1 MKPLGIKAKVALAT
15 SITSIVM
22 IGLVTTVQIQRMK
35 ADFTKV
41 LFAQQ
46 TALISRTAEE
56 LDDKL
61 GMLRDVLALTAQKI
75 PADALSTPDGL
86 QREIAGQSLRALFDD
101 VLIIDT
107 RGRISADDPPN
118 PGRVGVDIS
127 DRKYFKTV
135 MRTRQPLIG
144 EPVFGRTSG
153 KPVVQMVAPV
163 LDREGNVAAI
173 LVGVLRLYK
182 DNVLGHLRSAK
193 VGRSGYYFA
202 VTRSEIPVYVLHP
215 DPARVL
221 EARPGKSSAASFSA
235 VRDGFEGTSVSV
247 NSSGITALNS
257 YKKLKTVPWTLAAS
271 LPAEEAFEPFDGSLY
286 RLAAWSA
293 LASLL
298 AAGLIGWLTVRLLS
312 PLVSL
317 RNALLALR
325 SNASEFNPIPVQNQD
340 EIGELTEAFNSLM
353 GDRLAA
359 DARVAS
365 LVEFAPHGVMV
376 LDADGSIVTFNR
388 QAEQFFGYARAD
400 VVGLPLEMLT
410 PERFRR
416 DTAGTR
422 IDFVASPTATGMRV
436 LGTDLDLWGLRKD
449 GSEFPIELSLSA
461 VKARQGTSMLAVVSD
476 MSERYRLQQEV
487 QARAVELEEERD
499 RAQAANRAKSDFVA
513 NMSHEIRT
521 PMNGVL
527 GMVYLLGNT
536 ALTTEQR
543 KYLTMIRVAGQSLLG
558 ILNDVLDFS
567 KIEARRMEISPVDFD
582 LDEVMNT
589 LATTM
594 TMNAGDK
601 ELELAI
607 EVAADVPRRLRGD
620 ELRLQQIL
628 VNLAGNAV
636 KFTETGEVVVSVTL
650 RQLDR
655 DTALLHFTVRDTGI
669 GMTPAQQAQLF
680 NAFSQGDES
689 ITRRFGGTGLGLT
702 ITKHLVNLMGGE
714 IALRSEEG
722 KGSTFW
728 FELPFDVLQASA
740 PEQRLPALG
749 KLRLLVADDNQT
761 SRQLIGKLIRAWGWH
776 ADEVDSG
783 AAALALY
790 RRAQAEQQH
799 YDVVLADWHMPRMD
813 GLATAK
819 AIREA
824 AAGEQQPIVV
834 MVNAF
839 ARDRLEEISSSA
851 EADVVLMKPITAS
864 NLFDALHQALV
875 TKKSGDEAVIQ
886 DEELAGRLRG
896 AHFLLVEDNLL
907 NQAVAR
913 GILEHAGATLDVAGD
928 GQQAVE
934 MLRGAPRRYDIVLMD
949 MQMPILDGFSATRIV
964 RSELRLTLPVIAMT
978 AGVLASERE
987 RCVKAGITDFIAK
1000 PVVVEEMMEVIKRH
1014 LPAVPT
1020 PQSAPAQ
1027 PPHVRM
1033 ASAEPGAGA
1042 SGNAEPPVISAALP
1056 DTEDTIFSMEKL
1068 MRVMGRDAKGRD
1080 VLLRIVRDAIANGM
1094 EPAHQAEIA
1103 VREARYDDAARIFHG
1118 MRGSVGVM
1126 GTKRLITAAHA
1137 FEHAVSHF
1145 RLAPDDERQ
1154 RLAAELPPLL
1164 ARVSTELELALQHA
1178 RAWLTDMEK

>member
-1 MKPLGIKAKVALAT
+1 
-15 SITSIVM
+15 M

-35 ADFTKV
+35 ADFTRV

-46 TALISRTAEE
+46 SALISRTAEE

-61 GMLRDVLALTAQKI
+61 GMLRDLLALTAQKI
-75 PADALSTPDGL
+75 PPESVSTAEGL
-86 QREIAGQSLRALFDD
+86 QEEIARHALLALFDD
-101 VLIIDT
+101 VLIVDT
-107 RGRISADDPPN
+107 HGIIVADEPRSPGRI
-118 PGRVGVDIS
+118 GVNSS
-127 DRKYFKTV
+127 DREFFKTV
-135 MRTRQPLIG
+135 MRTRAPLIA

-153 KPVVQMVAPV
+153 KPIVQMVAPV
-163 LDREGNVAAI
+163 LDRQGKVVAV

-182 DNVLGHLRSAK
+182 DNVLGHLRNAK

-202 VTRSEIPVYVLHP
+202 VTRGDVPVYVLHP
-215 DPARVL
+215 DPAQVLRPRPANASATGRVH
-221 EARPGKSSAASFSA
+221 
-235 VRDGFEGTSVSV
+235 DGFEGTSISV
-247 NSSGITALNS
+247 NSSGVTALNT
-257 YKKLKTVPWTLAAS
+257 YKKLRTVPWTLAAS

-293 LASLL
+293 FASLL

-312 PLVSL
+312 PLIGL
-317 RNALLALR
+317 RDALLALR
-325 SNASEFNPIPVQNQD
+325 SGASEFKPIPVLKQD

-353 GDRLAA
+353 DERLAA

-365 LVEFAPHGVMV
+365 LIEFAPYGVMV
-376 LDADGSIVTFNR
+376 LDAQGHIDTFNR
-388 QAEQFFGYARAD
+388 QAEQFFGYGRAE
-400 VVGLPLEMLT
+400 VIGMPLEMLT

-422 IDFVASPTATGMRV
+422 IGSLASSTVTDMRV
-436 LGTDLDLWGLRKD
+436 LGTNLDLWGLRKD

-461 VKARQGTSMLAVVSD
+461 VKSRQGASMLAMVSD

-521 PMNGVL
+521 PLNGVL

-536 ALTTEQR
+536 ALTAEQR

-607 EVAADVPRRLRGD
+607 EVAPDVPRRLHGD

-636 KFTETGEVVVSVTL
+636 KFTESGEVVVSIKLVHID
-650 RQLDR
+650 QGK
-655 DTALLHFTVRDTGI
+655 ALLHFTVRDTGI
-669 GMTPAQQAQLF
+669 GMTEIQQAQLF

-689 ITRRFGGTGLGLT
+689 ITRRFGGTGLGLA

-714 IALRSEEG
+714 IALRSAEG

-728 FELPFDVLQASA
+728 FELPFDVLA
-740 PEQRLPALG
+740 PPVPERRLPAMG

-761 SRQLIGKLIRAWGWH
+761 SRELIGKLIRAWGWH

-783 AAALALY
+783 AAALAMY
-790 RRAQAEQQH
+790 RRAQGERQH

-851 EADVVLMKPITAS
+851 EADVVLMKPITGS

-875 TKKSGDEAVIQ
+875 TKKSGDEAVMQ
-886 DEELAGRLRG
+886 DEDMAGSLRG

-913 GILEHAGATLDVAGD
+913 GILEHAGATLEVAGD

-934 MLRGAPRRYDIVLMD
+934 MLRSAPRRYDIVLMD

-964 RSELRLTLPVIAMT
+964 RNELRMTLPVIAMT

-987 RCVKAGITDFIAK
+987 RCVKAGISDFIAK

-1014 LPAVPT
+1014 LPVIQA

-1027 PPHVRM
+1027 PPHERM
-1033 ASAEPGAGA
+1033 VSAEPDGRAAG
-1042 SGNAEPPVISAALP
+1042 SGEPPAISTALP
-1056 DTEDTIFSMEKL
+1056 DTDDTIFSMEKL

-1080 VLLRIVRDAIANGM
+1080 VLLRIVKDAIANGL
-1094 EPAHQAEIA
+1094 EPVRQAEIA
-1103 VREARYDDAARIFHG
+1103 MREERYDDAARIFHG
-1118 MRGSVGVM
+1118 LRGSVGVM
-1126 GTKRLITAAHA
+1126 GTKRLISAAHA
-1137 FEHAVSHF
+1137 FEHAVAQH
-1145 RLAPDDERQ
+1145 RQALGDERQ
-1154 RLAAELPPLL
+1154 QRAAELPALL
-1164 ARVSTELELALQHA
+1164 ARVGAELELALQHA
-1178 RAWLTDMEK
+1178 RAWLTDMENNSGR